1 MGLIRMTEIIQQK
14 LNEIEAMEHVRI
26 LHCVESGSRAWGFA
40 SPDSDYDVRFI
51 YVRPL
56 EDYLRLEKTR
66 DVIEW
71 QLDETL
77 DVNGWDLQKALRLL
91 HKSNPTLFEWNGSPI
106 VYRTTEAWKRISDE
120 IDGYFLEKS
129 GLYHYLSTAKKNY
142 REYLR
147 GETVKLKKYFYV
159 LRPILACR
167 WILAE
172 QTPPPMLFSTL
183 MDKYLDDDLKPDVQT
198 LLRMKMET
206 PEIGEGRRMDR
217 INDYLDRSIEE
228 IGQRI
233 EALPAEKPRS
243 WEDLNKL
250 FLAIVK
256 EA

>member
-1 MGLIRMTEIIQQK
+1 M
-14 LNEIEAMEHVRI
+14 
-26 LHCVESGSRAWGFA
+26 
-40 SPDSDYDVRFI
+40 
-51 YVRPL
+51 
-56 EDYLRLEKTR
+56 
-66 DVIEW
+66 
-71 QLDETL
+71 
-77 DVNGWDLQKALRLL
+77 
-91 HKSNPTLFEWNGSPI
+91 
-106 VYRTTEAWKRISDE
+106 
-120 IDGYFLEKS
+120 
-129 GLYHYLSTAKKNY
+129 
-142 REYLR
+142 
-147 GETVKLKKYFYV
+147 KKYFYV

-228 IGQRI
+228 IGRRI